1 MQRTDEW
8 FEIRAGRFTGS
19 EINKLMGIKGL
30 GETGKTYAREKAYDI
45 VFGRDKDE
53 GFTSFAMQRGID
65 LEPLAFEFF
74 AERQFFDVE
83 KCGFF
88 TLGDN
93 LGASPDGITSDGGC
107 LEIKC
112 PDNKKVLGLIAGE
125 PIDTNYIW
133 QMQCEMLVTNSAH
146 CYFFNYGIRND
157 EVIFHEIVVEADKG
171 KQDLILERVEE
182 AVKIRDEYVQILL
195 NNKQF

>member
-1 MQRTDEW
+1 MQRTEQW
-8 FEIRAGRFTGS
+8 HKLRTGRFTGS
-19 EINKLMGIKGL
+19 EIHKLMGVKGL
-30 GETGKTYAREKAYDI
+30 GETGNTYALEKAFDI

-53 GFTSFAMQRGID
+53 GFTSYAMQRGID
-65 LEPLAFEFF
+65 LEPLAFDFF
-74 AERQFFDVE
+74 AERQFFKVG

-88 TLGDN
+88 VKGDN
-93 LGASPDGITSDGGC
+93 LGASPDGLTSDNGC

-112 PDNKKVLGLIAGE
+112 PDNKKILGLISGK
-125 PIDTNYIW
+125 PIDTQYIW
-133 QMQCEMLVTNSAH
+133 QMQCEMLVTNSTH

-157 EVIFHEIVVEADKG
+157 EVIFHEIIVHADKE

-182 AVKIRDEYVQILL
+182 AVKIRDKYVELLL

>member
-1 MQRTDEW
+1 MQRTEQW
-8 FEIRAGRFTGS
+8 HKLRTGRFTGS
-19 EINKLMGIKGL
+19 EIHKLMGVKGL
-30 GETGKTYAREKAYDI
+30 GETGNTYALEKAFDI

-53 GFTSFAMQRGID
+53 GFTSYAMQRGID
-65 LEPLAFEFF
+65 LEPLAFDFF
-74 AERQFFDVE
+74 AERQFFKVD

-88 TLGDN
+88 VKGDN
-93 LGASPDGITSDGGC
+93 LGASPDGLTSDNGC

-112 PDNKKVLGLIAGE
+112 PDNKKILGLITGK
-125 PIDTNYIW
+125 PIDTQYIW
-133 QMQCEMLVTNSAH
+133 QMQCEMLVTNSTH

-157 EVIFHEIVVEADKG
+157 EVIFHEIIVHADKE

-182 AVKIRDEYVQILL
+182 AVKIRDQYVEILL

>member
-1 MQRTDEW
+1 MQRTEQW
-8 FEIRAGRFTGS
+8 HKLRTGRFTGS
-19 EINKLMGIKGL
+19 EIHKLMGVKGL
-30 GETGKTYAREKAYDI
+30 GETGNTYALEKAFDI

-53 GFTSFAMQRGID
+53 GFTSYAMQRGID
-65 LEPLAFEFF
+65 LEPLAFDFF
-74 AERQFFDVE
+74 AERQFFKVD

-88 TLGDN
+88 VKGDN
-93 LGASPDGITSDGGC
+93 LGASPDGLTSDNGC

-112 PDNKKVLGLIAGE
+112 PDNKKILGLISGK
-125 PIDTNYIW
+125 PIDTQYIW
-133 QMQCEMLVTNSAH
+133 QMQCEMLVTNSTH

-157 EVIFHEIVVEADKG
+157 EVIFHEIIVHADKE

-182 AVKIRDEYVQILL
+182 AVKIRDQYVEILL

>member
-1 MQRTDEW
+1 MQRTEQW
-8 FEIRAGRFTGS
+8 HELRSGRFTGS
-19 EINKLMGIKGL
+19 EIHKLMGAKGL
-30 GETGKTYAREKAYDI
+30 GETGNTYALEKAFDI

-53 GFTSFAMQRGID
+53 GFTSYAMQRGID
-65 LEPLAFEFF
+65 LEPLAFDFF
-74 AERQFFDVE
+74 AERQFFKVD

-88 TLGDN
+88 VKGDN
-93 LGASPDGITSDGGC
+93 LGASPDGLTSDNGC

-112 PDNKKVLGLIAGE
+112 PDNKKILGLISGK
-125 PIDTNYIW
+125 PIDTQYIW
-133 QMQCEMLVTNSAH
+133 QMQCEMLVTNSTH

-157 EVIFHEIVVEADKG
+157 EVIFHEIIVHADKE

-182 AVKIRDEYVQILL
+182 AVKIRDKYVELLL

>member
-8 FEIRAGRFTGS
+8 FELRAGRFTGS
-19 EINKLMGIKGL
+19 EIHKLMGIKGL
-30 GETGKTYAREKAYDI
+30 GETGKTYAKEKAFDI

-53 GFTSFAMQRGID
+53 GFTSYAMQRGID
-65 LEPLAFEFF
+65 LEPLAFDFF
-74 AERQFFDVE
+74 AERQFFEVE

-88 TLGDN
+88 VKGDN
-93 LGASPDGITSDGGC
+93 LGASPDGLTSDGGC

-112 PDNKKVLGLIAGE
+112 PDNKKILGLIAGD

-133 QMQCEMLVTNSAH
+133 QMQCEMLVINSTH

-157 EVIFHEIVVEADKG
+157 EVIFHEIVIEADKE
-171 KQDLILERVEE
+171 KQDLILERVEQ

-195 NNKQF
+195 TNKQF

>member
-1 MQRTDEW
+1 MQRTEQW
-8 FEIRAGRFTGS
+8 HELRSGRFTGS
-19 EINKLMGIKGL
+19 EIHKLMGPKGL
-30 GETGKTYAREKAYDI
+30 GETGNTYALEKAFDI

-53 GFTSFAMQRGID
+53 GFTSYAMQRGID

-74 AERQFFDVE
+74 AERQFFEVE

-88 TLGDN
+88 VKGDN
-93 LGASPDGITSDGGC
+93 LGASPDGLTSDDGC

-112 PDNKKVLGLIAGE
+112 PDNKKILGLIAGK
-125 PIDTNYIW
+125 PIDTQYIW
-133 QMQCEMLVTNSAH
+133 QMQCEMLVTNSTRCH
-146 CYFFNYGIRND
+146 FFNYGIRND
-157 EVIFHEIVVEADKG
+157 EVIFHEIIVKADKE

-182 AVKIRDEYVQILL
+182 AVKIRDKYVELLL